1 VTIEKGW
8 IKLYR
13 KLCENPIWTAEKF
26 SRGQAWVDLL
36 LNANHADGYFMVRG
50 NRVDIKRGQI
60 GWSEVKMAARWKW
73 SRTKVRNF
81 LKLLEKEQQIK
92 QQKIPVTS
100 IITILNYEA
109 YQGEEQLKEQQSGQ
123 QKNSRRT
130 AEEQQKNINKKN
142 KNDKKNKNNP
152 PIVPPVKKSFA
163 EFVTMT
169 EDEYEKLLTK
179 YGKEKTVKM
188 IEILDNYKGAS
199 GKKYKSDYRAILNWV
214 VKRVEQEEQ
223 QERKG
228 GYVSGKRRLSR
239 QDDRDWEKML
249 GID

>member
-1 VTIEKGW
+1 MEQKVILITLLLMANHEEKEWEWQGEKFKCKPGQF
-8 IKLYR
+8 ITSLKS
-13 KLCENPIWTAEKF
+13 IAEKAGPGI
-26 SRGQAWVDLL
+26 SLQ
-36 LNANHADGYFMVRG
+36 NVRTALSKFEKYEFLT
-50 NRVDIKRGQI
+50 NQ
-60 GWSEVKMAARWKW
+60 S
-73 SRTKVRNF
+73 TKTGR
-81 LKLLEKEQQIK
+81 L
-92 QQKIPVTS
+92 
-100 IITILNYEA
+100 ITIVNWEL
-109 YQGEEQLKEQQSGQ
+109 YQSQDSKLTKGLTKHQQS
-123 QKNSRRT
+123 
-130 AEEQQKNINKKN
+130 ANKALTTN
-142 KNDKKNKNNP
+142 KNDKNDKNDKKNNP
-152 PIVPPVKKSFA
+152 PIVPPVKKSYA

-169 EDEYEKLLTK
+169 EDEYKKLLTK

-228 GYVSGKRRLSR
+228 GYVSGKKRLSR

>member
-1 VTIEKGW
+1 MATDKGW

-13 KLCENPIWTAEKF
+13 QLLNKAIWQCSTMEQKVILITLLLMANHEEKEWEWQGEKFKCKPGQFITSLKSIAEKAGPGI
-26 SRGQAWVDLL
+26 SLQ
-36 LNANHADGYFMVRG
+36 NVRTALSKFEKYEFLTNQST
-50 NRVDIKRGQI
+50 NRNR
-60 GWSEVKMAARWKW
+60 
-73 SRTKVRNF
+73 
-81 LKLLEKEQQIK
+81 L
-92 QQKIPVTS
+92 
-100 IITILNYEA
+100 ITITNWRL
-109 YQGEEQLKEQQSGQ
+109 YQSQDKQLTSKLTSSQQTANKQ
-123 QKNSRRT
+123 LTTNKND
-130 AEEQQKNINKKN
+130 
-142 KNDKKNKNNP
+142 KNDKKNIP
-152 PIVPPVKKSFA
+152 PIVPPVKKLYA

-199 GKKYKSDYRAILNWV
+199 GKKYKSDYRAILSWV

-228 GYVSGKRRLSR
+228 GYVSGKKRLSR
-239 QDDRDWEKML
+239 QDNRDWEKLL